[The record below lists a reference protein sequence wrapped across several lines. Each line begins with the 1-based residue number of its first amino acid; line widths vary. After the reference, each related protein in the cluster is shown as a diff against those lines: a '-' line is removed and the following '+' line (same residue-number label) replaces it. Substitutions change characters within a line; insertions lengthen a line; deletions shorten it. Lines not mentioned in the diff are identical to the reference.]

1 MRTKKQSNWVKSN
14 ITQFHSEIK
23 SLSEII
29 NTQNKSNMVVD
40 SFTADMLLAIRS
52 GRRITDKMLSAIHNI
67 IQRNTPEYLKTRT
80 DWVASVVPKIN
91 FIISRVEFTDWTKG
105 YKVGVLSFLESIQR
119 QAKSRMTLSNNQMVA
134 LNKFHKKIEKNI
146 DKK

>member
-1 MRTKKQSNWVKSN
+1 
-14 ITQFHSEIK
+14 
-23 SLSEII
+23 
-29 NTQNKSNMVVD
+29 MVVD